1 MSDSRLSRRHG
12 TGRLRL
18 CGGVVVS
25 VLIAITP
32 GLSASLSH
40 SQTVAVE
47 PSHFEVASVKRHR
60 ANDDLM
66 FALQFHE
73 GGRFTSTGS
82 LRMLI
87 RTAYSVQERQLEG
100 GPAWADR
107 DLYDI
112 TAQAD
117 GKATPDAMR
126 QMLRTLL
133 AERFSLRLRSEHREM
148 PVYGL
153 VVVKQGRLNATT
165 VDCDA
170 VAARARRDT
179 PPPAPSPGER
189 PPCGVWFAPG
199 RLVAGGLTMTALATN
214 LSQWT
219 DRVVI
224 DRTELRGSYDVEL
237 RWAPDHLPS
246 VPTPLST
253 SDSFS
258 VASTA
263 LNAPALPI
271 ALEEQLGL
279 RLEAQRG
286 LGEVLVI
293 EEIDRPMPD

>member
-1 MSDSRLSRRHG
+1 
-12 TGRLRL
+12 
-18 CGGVVVS
+18 
-25 VLIAITP
+25 
-32 GLSASLSH
+32 
-40 SQTVAVE
+40 
-47 PSHFEVASVKRHR
+47 
-60 ANDDLM
+60 
-66 FALQFHE
+66 
-73 GGRFTSTGS
+73 
-82 LRMLI
+82 MLI

-153 VVVKQGRLNATT
+153 VVVKQGLLNATA

-170 VAARARRDT
+170 GAARARRDT
-179 PPPAPSPGER
+179 PPAAPGPGER
-189 PPCGVWFAPG
+189 PRCAVWFAPG

-263 LNAPALPI
+263 LNAPVLPTAI
-271 ALEEQLGL
+271 EEQLGL

-286 LGEVLVI
+286 VGEVLVI
-293 EEIDRPMPD
+293 EGINRPMPD